1 MENGHEDHEEIQIE
15 EIPDE
20 FQCCVCLELLYKPV
34 VLGCGH
40 IACFWCIYKAMNTWR
55 ESNCPICRHPYHH
68 FPSLCRLMH
77 SLLLKLYP
85 LASARRVKQVAEEE
99 KEVGSCSPE
108 FDDDFSE
115 SRCKTDLVPDTAS
128 PHSVSSQKCGS
139 AGEGDHSSIDA
150 DVPATLSSEINKD
163 TISKNLNFADEHT
176 SASEKQVLMTDLL
189 CGICE
194 LLLCKPVVLNCGHV
208 YCENCVINPSN
219 KLCRCPVCQLEH
231 PNGYPSICLILEHYL
246 EEQFPELYAER
257 KRASMERSDCQIPSK
272 RCALCYNGDSP
283 SQRFIVISVAKEFC
297 DGVWWREI
305 LLLLVV
311 LVFLEI
317 RTVRHIALIQL
328 SLAFYHKIISGMTG
342 NRHEAAGC
350 KSVPGFDL
358 SAWLTSGGPQVHSE
372 AGCDYCGMCPIV
384 GERYKCKDCTEK
396 IGFDLC
402 EGCYKSSSKLPGRF
416 NQQHTPEHQFE
427 LIQAL
432 QVRNVVLR
440 LQPERLEGDDSD
452 FQLEYGEPRSLEP
465 RPLEE
470 DSSETNSP
478 RDDLRD
484 GQVGN
489 ISSSST
495 GDDDGGRESADRD

>member
-1 MENGHEDHEEIQIE
+1 MENGHEDHDDTQIE

-40 IACFWCIYKAMNTWR
+40 IACFWCIFKAMNTWR

-68 FPSLCRLMH
+68 FPSLCGLMH

-108 FDDDFSE
+108 FDDDLSE
-115 SRCKTDLVPDTAS
+115 AGCKTDHVPDTAS
-128 PHSVSSQKCGS
+128 PHSVSLQKCGS
-139 AGEGDHSSIDA
+139 VGEGDHSSVDVSL
-150 DVPATLSSEINKD
+150 DTVVPATSSSEISKD
-163 TISKNLNFADEHT
+163 AISKNLNFADEHT
-176 SASEKQVLMTDLL
+176 SASEKQMLMIDLL
-189 CGICE
+189 CGICK

-208 YCENCVINPSN
+208 YCENCVIDPSD

-231 PNGYPSICLILEHYL
+231 PNGFPNVCLILEHYL
-246 EEQFPELYAER
+246 EEQFPKLYAER
-257 KRASMERSDCQIPSK
+257 KRASVERSDCQIPSK
-272 RCALCYNGDSP
+272 R
-283 SQRFIVISVAKEFC
+283 
-297 DGVWWREI
+297 
-305 LLLLVV
+305 
-311 LVFLEI
+311 
-317 RTVRHIALIQL
+317 
-328 SLAFYHKIISGMTG
+328 
-342 NRHEAAGC
+342 NRDEAAGC

-358 SAWLTSGGPQVHSE
+358 STWLTGGGPQVHFGV
-372 AGCDYCGMCPIV
+372 GCDYCGMCPIV

-432 QVRNVVLR
+432 HVRNVVLR
-440 LQPERLEGDDSD
+440 VQPERLEGDNSD
-452 FQLEYGEPRSLEP
+452 FQLEYGEPRPLELL
-465 RPLEE
+465 PLEE

-484 GQVGN
+484 GQGGN
-489 ISSSST
+489 ISSNGT
-495 GDDDGGRESADRD
+495 GDNDGGRESGDTD

>member
-150 DVPATLSSEINKD
+150 DVPATSSSEINKD

-194 LLLCKPVVLNCGHV
+194 LLLCKPVVLNCSHV

-231 PNGYPSICLILEHYL
+231 PNGYPNICLILEHYL

-272 RCALCYNGDSP
+272 R
-283 SQRFIVISVAKEFC
+283 
-297 DGVWWREI
+297 
-305 LLLLVV
+305 
-311 LVFLEI
+311 
-317 RTVRHIALIQL
+317 
-328 SLAFYHKIISGMTG
+328 

>member
-1 MENGHEDHEEIQIE
+1 MENGHEDHEDIQIE

-40 IACFWCIYKAMNTWR
+40 IACFWCIFKAMNTWR

-68 FPSLCRLMH
+68 FPSFCRLIH

-108 FDDDFSE
+108 FDDDLSE

-139 AGEGDHSSIDA
+139 AGEGDHSSIDVSL
-150 DVPATLSSEINKD
+150 DTVVPATSSSEINKD
-163 TISKNLNFADEHT
+163 AISKNLNFADEHT

-194 LLLCKPVVLNCGHV
+194 LLLSKPVVLNCGHV
-208 YCENCVINPSN
+208 YCENCVINPSD

-231 PNGYPSICLILEHYL
+231 PNGYPNICLILEHYL

-257 KRASMERSDCQIPSK
+257 KRASVERSDCQIPSK
-272 RCALCYNGDSP
+272 R
-283 SQRFIVISVAKEFC
+283 
-297 DGVWWREI
+297 
-305 LLLLVV
+305 
-311 LVFLEI
+311 
-317 RTVRHIALIQL
+317 
-328 SLAFYHKIISGMTG
+328 

-358 SAWLTSGGPQVHSE
+358 SAWFTGGGPQVHFGV
-372 AGCDYCGMCPIV
+372 GCDYCGMCPIV
-384 GERYKCKDCTEK
+384 GERYKCKDCKEK

-452 FQLEYGEPRSLEP
+452 LQLEYGEPRSLEL

-489 ISSSST
+489 ISSSGT